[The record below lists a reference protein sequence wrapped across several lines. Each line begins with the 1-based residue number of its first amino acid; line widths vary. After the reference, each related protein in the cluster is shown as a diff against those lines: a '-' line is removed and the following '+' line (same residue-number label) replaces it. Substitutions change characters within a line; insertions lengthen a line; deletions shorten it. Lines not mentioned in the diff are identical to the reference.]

1 MNFINDLLW
10 DVLVSSTGVA
20 IAVLVSA
27 VAYWIGVRRQET
39 SWIRNNGLM
48 LLIYFRNV
56 DWRCQKLCHMIAKG
70 TWKQSRPD
78 RNEIHIELI
87 KLQSDLNALDRTA
100 EMWARRFEN
109 IKIWYP
115 HAKDISDMLDA
126 QSNLHTSLLRHVEP
140 LVFYLQEFSDEPSEQ
155 NKKNSEQIQLY
166 LEYFSG
172 NYDRLWRTKD
182 DSSAISPELGKLKNK
197 NLQIRLAD
205 MHSPMIRLLKKFK
218 TSGIPNMKLWNKE
231 VDSDAIW
238 FDPDSAGSHLPP
250 ISSVQSSTHP

>member
-10 DVLVSSTGVA
+10 DVLVSSTGVV

-78 RNEIHIELI
+78 RNDIHIELI
-87 KLQSDLNALDRTA
+87 KLQSDLNALDRNT
-100 EMWARRFEN
+100 EMWARRFDN

-155 NKKNSEQIQLY
+155 NKNNSEQIQLGASKN
-166 LEYFSG
+166 LV
-172 NYDRLWRTKD
+172 
-182 DSSAISPELGKLKNK
+182 SAALGK
-197 NLQIRLAD
+197 I
-205 MHSPMIRLLKKFK
+205 
-218 TSGIPNMKLWNKE
+218 TS
-231 VDSDAIW
+231 
-238 FDPDSAGSHLPP
+238 F
-250 ISSVQSSTHP
+250 